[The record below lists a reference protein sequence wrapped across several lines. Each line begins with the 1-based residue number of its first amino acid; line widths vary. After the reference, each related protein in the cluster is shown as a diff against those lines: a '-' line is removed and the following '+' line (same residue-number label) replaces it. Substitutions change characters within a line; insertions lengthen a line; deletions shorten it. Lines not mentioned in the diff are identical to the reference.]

1 MQPALRSVLDFH
13 KKERP
18 RLSFPMSPDSQHD
31 LVRAINSRLTDT
43 PESIIWVGQTLT
55 KMFGNHLPKST
66 WSEWGIDLSY
76 QEASDIRSLSQC
88 PLILDNLDKL
98 PPSRSTLIA
107 AWQLASTRPK
117 VFQRAV
123 DDGTITQVTLRST
136 IRQLKHVGK
145 PNRKPL
151 HIASDTKHGKVNGT
165 ILHGDCL
172 ALLKTLKAESV
183 NCCITSPPYF
193 QLRDY
198 EVAGQIGMES
208 TPSEF
213 IEKLVAVFREVKRV
227 LKKDGTLWV
236 NIGDCYAGSG
246 KGRNADGTHNLN
258 GDITNEGRENG
269 ILHKTPSI
277 GRKQQTNRQ
286 GNPAFAR
293 PCRDATSTP
302 DRSSVEWGCKPKD
315 LIGIPW
321 MLAFALRNDGWFL
334 RSEIIW
340 HKPSVM
346 PESVKDRPTKSHEQI
361 FLLTKSAKYF
371 YDAEAI
377 KEPLV
382 RKPHVPGNRHL
393 DASRRDHL
401 DSAWGSED
409 GKNRRS
415 VWTMNPGSYDGAHFA
430 TFPPELPELCMKA
443 GCPVGGSVLD
453 CFCGTGTTLAVAAQ
467 NGRSYIG
474 IELNPE
480 HVEMTRK
487 RLKVLSQQKA

>member
-13 KKERP
+13 TKERP

-55 KMFGNHLPKST
+55 KMFGDHLPKTT

-117 VFQRAV
+117 VFQRFV
-123 DDGTITQVTLRST
+123 DDGTITPVTLRSS
-136 IRQLKHVGK
+136 IRQMKHTGK

-151 HIASDTKHGKVNGT
+151 HIVSDTRQGKVKGT
-165 ILHGDCL
+165 ILHGECL

-198 EVAGQIGMES
+198 EVAGQIGMEP
-208 TPSEF
+208 TPAEY

-227 LKKDGTLWV
+227 LTKDGTLWV

-302 DRSSVEWGCKPKD
+302 DRSSVKWGCKPKD

-361 FLLTKSAKYF
+361 FLLTKSEKYF
-371 YDAEAI
+371 YDAAAVA
-377 KEPLV
+377 EPRSSTLH
-382 RKPHVPGNRHL
+382 PSGNRANP
-393 DASRRDHL
+393 DRN
-401 DSAWGSED
+401 DSDRSEAAWGDENTR
-409 GKNRRS
+409 NRRS
-415 VWTMNPGSYDGAHFA
+415 VWTMAAGSYDGPHFA
-430 TFPPELPELCMKA
+430 TFTPELPEICMKA
-443 GCPVGGSVLD
+443 GCPVGGRLLD
-453 CFCGTGTTLAVAAQ
+453 CFAGTGTTLAVAAQ
-467 NGRSYIG
+467 NGCAFR
-474 IELNPE
+474 
-480 HVEMTRK
+480 
-487 RLKVLSQQKA
+487 

>member
-1 MQPALRSVLDFH
+1 MLPALRSLPDFH

-18 RLSFPMSPDSQHD
+18 RLSFSMSPDSQHD
-31 LVRAINSRLTDT
+31 LVRDINSRLTDT
-43 PESIIWVGQTLT
+43 PENIVWVGQTLT

-123 DDGTITQVTLRST
+123 DDGTISPVVLRSAV
-136 IRQLKHVGK
+136 RQLKHFGK
-145 PNRKPL
+145 PAIRPL
-151 HIASDTKHGKVNGT
+151 HIASDTNYGKVNGT
-165 ILHGDCL
+165 LLHGDCL
-172 ALLKTLKAESV
+172 RLLKTLKNESV

-198 EVAGQIGMES
+198 EVAGQIEMEN
-208 TPSEF
+208 TPEEY
-213 IEKLVAVFREVKRV
+213 IGKLVAVFREVKRV
-227 LKKDGTLWV
+227 LKPDGTLWV
-236 NIGDCYAGSG
+236 NIGDTYAGSG
-246 KGRNADGTHNLN
+246 KGHDGDGTHCA
-258 GDITNEGRENG
+258 GPKQKTNKGSTVRA
-269 ILHKTPSI
+269 
-277 GRKQQTNRQ
+277 NRTK
-286 GNPAFAR
+286 P
-293 PCRDATSTP
+293 
-302 DRSSVEWGCKPKD
+302 EICKPKD

-321 MLAFALRNDGWFL
+321 MLAFALRADGWYL
-334 RSEIIW
+334 RSEVIW

-361 FLLTKSAKYF
+361 FLLTKSEQYF
-371 YDAEAI
+371 YDAVAVA
-377 KEPLV
+377 EPRSSKL
-382 RKPHVPGNRHL
+382 HAPGN
-393 DASRRDHL
+393 SPNPERRDNER
-401 DSAWGSED
+401 SEAAWGD
-409 GKNRRS
+409 PNTRNRRS
-415 VWTMNPGSYDGAHFA
+415 VWSMNPGSYDGAHFA

-443 GCPVGGSVLD
+443 GCPVGGTLLD
-453 CFCGTGTTLAVAAQ
+453 CFAGTGTTLAVAAQ

-480 HVEMTRK
+480 YVEMARK
-487 RLKVLSQQKA
+487 RLKALSQQKA

>member
-13 KKERP
+13 TKERP
-18 RLSFPMSPDSQHD
+18 RLSFPVSPDSQHE

-43 PESIIWVGQTLT
+43 PESLIWVGHTLT
-55 KMFGNHLPKST
+55 KMFGDHLPKST
-66 WSEWGIDLSY
+66 WNDWGIDLSY

-117 VFQRAV
+117 VFQRAIE
-123 DDGTITQVTLRST
+123 DGTITQVTLRST

-198 EVAGQIGMES
+198 EVAGQIGMEQ
-208 TPSEF
+208 TPEEY
-213 IEKLVAVFREVKRV
+213 IGKLVAVFREVRRV
-227 LKKDGTLWV
+227 LRSDGTLWI
-236 NIGDCYAGSG
+236 NIGDTYAGSG
-246 KGRNADGTHNLN
+246 KGHDGDGTNVPVAHDKKVYGLK
-258 GDITNEGRENG
+258 R
-269 ILHKTPSI
+269 
-277 GRKQQTNRQ
+277 
-286 GNPAFAR
+286 
-293 PCRDATSTP
+293 
-302 DRSSVEWGCKPKD
+302 KD
-315 LIGIPW
+315 LMGIPW
-321 MLAFALRNDGWFL
+321 MMAFALRADGWYL

-346 PESVKDRPTKSHEQI
+346 PESVKDRPTRNHEQI
-361 FLLTKSAKYF
+361 FLFTKSEKYF
-371 YDAEAI
+371 FDADAAA
-377 KEPLV
+377 EPRSSKL
-382 RKPHVPGNRHL
+382 HVHASGNPDRNDNNRCDAMWGNR
-393 DASRRDHL
+393 DT
-401 DSAWGSED
+401 
-409 GKNRRS
+409 KNRRS
-415 VWTMNPGSYDGAHFA
+415 VWSMNPGSYDGAHFA
-430 TFPPELPELCMKA
+430 TFPPELPELCLRA
-443 GCPVGGSVLD
+443 GCPAGGTALD
-453 CFCGTGTTLAVAAQ
+453 CFAGSGTTLLVAAQ

-474 IELNPE
+474 IDLNPE
-480 HVEMTRK
+480 YVTLTRK
-487 RLKVLSQQKA
+487 RLKALAQQKA